1 MICSFQGHPMSMIK
15 MNLIDLIQPYKYCEQ
30 TFGEDVQPLQVGQLP
45 VQGDVFINTLKC
57 STPHPTTPITLKH
70 HGATSVSDLLFKSTE
85 LPPDEAGRSIL
96 LSLGL
101 PQHLQYAMCIHITL
115 NLSF

>member
-1 MICSFQGHPMSMIK
+1 MSMIK

-57 STPHPTTPITLKH
+57 STPHPTTPRDLSITLKH
-70 HGATSVSDLLFKSTE
+70 HGATSVSDFKSTE

-101 PQHLQYAMCIHITL
+101 PQHLQYAMCIL
-115 NLSF
+115 